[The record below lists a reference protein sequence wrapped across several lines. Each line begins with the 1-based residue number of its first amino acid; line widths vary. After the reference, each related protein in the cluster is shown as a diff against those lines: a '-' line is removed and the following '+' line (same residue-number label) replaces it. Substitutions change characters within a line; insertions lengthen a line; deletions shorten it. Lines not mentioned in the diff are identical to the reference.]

1 MTINCRQLLQIIGL
15 IVKNILKSPKDN
27 TKTAFNYYVQ
37 KDDYTGDL
45 YFYRCPMQVLPYENH
60 EELPKGWKQIVKPRR
75 PKVTQVPL
83 KM

>member
-1 MTINCRQLLQIIGL
+1 MLQIIGL

-45 YFYRCPMQVLPYENH
+45 YFYRCPMQVLPYENTAKRV
-60 EELPKGWKQIVKPRR
+60 E
-75 PKVTQVPL
+75 TDS
-83 KM
+83 